1 MTPLRQQ
8 KKIMQWWRVFSPILF
23 RLLITEAIGGILLY
37 FLMGFSGN
45 YEEAYYKN
53 AVWITG
59 VVGLLAALP
68 MLFWYK
74 KDLAARKIGGLMGKQ
89 ENLSM
94 LEIATLVFMGA
105 ALSQMMNL
113 ILGIFS
119 EFLDYQSYTDSMSA
133 MTDEMSL
140 WLQIFWMGLIA
151 PFAEEVVFRWLVFLR
166 LQDYYKR
173 GWAIVISGALFGIC
187 HWNLLQALYASAL
200 GFVFAYI
207 LDMCGNVWSCV
218 LLHIGANVWSLVYP
232 IYGMYLI
239 ETEQTGILLFIFIAL
254 LAILIV
260 GLQMISAK
268 GAMREKR
275 SV

>member
-8 KKIMQWWRVFSPILF
+8 KRIMQWWRVLSPVLL
-23 RLLITEAIGGILLY
+23 RVLITEAVGGILLY
-37 FLMGFSGN
+37 LLMGYSGN

-59 VVGLLAALP
+59 IVGMLAAVP

-74 KDLAARKIGGLMGKQ
+74 RDTTARKIGGLTGKQ
-89 ENLSM
+89 ERLSI
-94 LEIATLVFMGA
+94 LETITLLFMGA
-105 ALSQMMNL
+105 ALSQVMNL

-119 EFLDYQSYTDSMSA
+119 QVLDYQSYSDSMSA
-133 MTDEMSL
+133 MTEEMSL
-140 WLQIFWMGLIA
+140 WLQIFWMGMIA

-166 LQDYYKR
+166 LEDYYKR
-173 GWAIVISGALFGIC
+173 GWAIVISGILFGIC
-187 HWNLLQALYASAL
+187 HWNCLQAIYASVL

-207 LDMCGNVWSCV
+207 LDMCGNRWSSV
-218 LLHIGANVWSLVYP
+218 LLHIGANVWSLVFP

-239 ETEQTGILLFIFIAL
+239 ETEQTGILLLLFIAL
-254 LAILIV
+254 LAILVV

-268 GAMREKR
+268 GAIREKR
-275 SV
+275 CV

>member
-8 KKIMQWWRVFSPILF
+8 KKIMQWWRVLSPVFL

-59 VVGLLAALP
+59 VVGLLAAVP

-74 KDLAARKIGGLMGKQ
+74 KDSTARKIGGLTGKQ

-94 LEIATLVFMGA
+94 LEIAALVFMGA

-119 EFLDYQSYTDSMSA
+119 EFLDYQSYADSMSA

-173 GWAIVISGALFGIC
+173 GWAIVISGILFGIC
-187 HWNLLQALYASAL
+187 HWNLLQAFYASVL

-260 GLQMISAK
+260 GFQMISAK
-268 GAMREKR
+268 GEMREKR
-275 SV
+275 CV